1 MVFSNQT
8 YDKLKWMVLIFMPAL
23 CVLLTSIGDLYMIA
37 NMERYVQ
44 TVNCITVFVGT
55 LLQISSHHYY
65 EE

>member
-23 CVLLTSIGDLYMIA
+23 CVLLTSIGDLYIIA